1 MARLFFF
8 SLCLELGCLAIRPTA
23 PCVTGRLRA
32 AQNGNSRPGHA
43 SLSSTSRIH
52 VWRGACAAWTLRS
65 FSKTVR
71 GMGEKNRHTNLQVQA
86 RAALGAARGVG
97 ELLVVDLRAV
107 DEHGRR
113 HQRRRREGLPLV
125 GRSPRDN
132 MHHARRRR
140 VGRAPPCVLAPPCV
154 RTVARDVHGRR
165 ARRRLARSAPVDDRR
180 HRWRSLCLLAIQN
193 APIDDRRHRWRSLCL
208 LATQDGVQSRQLL
221 QRGGNDSCRARRGWR
236 IHLLRLGST
245 AARKH
250 AHQRRPRLGTMASCT
265 GPRRS
270 HAYASSGVP
279 RPLVGAR
286 DGLSCQP
293 GRLGAWGC
301 STFRS
306 KNSCDP
312 SPPALDLL
320 PNAK

>member
-1 MARLFFF
+1 MALLFFF
-8 SLCLELGCLAIRPTA
+8 LLCLELGCLAIRPTA

-86 RAALGAARGVG
+86 RAALVPLKRGVG
-97 ELLVVDLRAV
+97 ELLVVDLIDGAV
-107 DEHGRR
+107 DEHGRG

-132 MHHARRRR
+132 MHDARRRR

-154 RTVARDVHGRR
+154 RTVMRNVHRR
-165 ARRRLARSAPVDDRR
+165 RRPRRLARCAPVDCR
-180 HRWRSLCLLAIQN
+180 HRWSMCLLASQN
-193 APIDDRRHRWRSLCL
+193 R
-208 LATQDGVQSRQLL
+208 VQSRQLL
-221 QRGGNDSCRARRGWR
+221 QRRSNDSCRARCGRR
-236 IHLLRLGST
+236 IHLC
-245 AARKH
+245 AVARGVEKLH
-250 AHQRRPRLGTMASCT
+250 AQQWPSSASGIMKPRAHGLLPT
-265 GPRRS
+265 RV
-270 HAYASSGVP
+270 HASSGVP

-286 DGLSCQP
+286 DGLPRC
-293 GRLGAWGC
+293 
-301 STFRS
+301 
-306 KNSCDP
+306 
-312 SPPALDLL
+312 
-320 PNAK
+320 

>member
-86 RAALGAARGVG
+86 PAALCAVPGVG
-97 ELLVVDLRAV
+97 ELLVVDLIDGAV
-107 DEHGRR
+107 DEHGRC

-132 MHHARRRR
+132 MHDARRRR

-154 RTVARDVHGRR
+154 RTVMRNVHRR
-165 ARRRLARSAPVDDRR
+165 RRPRRLARCAPVDCR
-180 HRWRSLCLLAIQN
+180 HRWSMCLLASQN
-193 APIDDRRHRWRSLCL
+193 R
-208 LATQDGVQSRQLL
+208 VQSRQLL
-221 QRGGNDSCRARRGWR
+221 QRRSDDSCRARCGWR
-236 IHLLRLGST
+236 IHAMR
-245 AARKH
+245 
-250 AHQRRPRLGTMASCT
+250 
-265 GPRRS
+265 RRS
-270 HAYASSGVP
+270 GRELRSV
-279 RPLVGAR
+279 RPA
-286 DGLSCQP
+286 P
-293 GRLGAWGC
+293 
-301 STFRS
+301 
-306 KNSCDP
+306 
-312 SPPALDLL
+312 
-320 PNAK
+320 